1 MQKKHQLTIK
11 LIMMG
16 IILQSIIPPVT
27 FAQRYNNNPLENSNP
42 DIILEERSLTD
53 LETIRLKENL
63 EQLDIQ
69 ANTLLTEGKAD
80 EAFTM
85 WYQELLLYQ
94 SLDKIEEIKALARVG
109 KIAWDNNRKED
120 VRIINQRLEIIA
132 LETESFDKE
141 TLKELGLAFEAVKN
155 KEKALN
161 IYQLIL
167 AQAKAENDI
176 TAQEKALNTIGE
188 LHLNWFDYLNS
199 AQIYEELLQISTDQ
213 NNSFNQLIYLN
224 KLAYIYNQSFQPE
237 NALKIKQQ
245 IAQTYLHNQ
254 ELEKLARIKIEIGTD
269 YEILEKLEEA
279 SQNYQEAFT
288 LAWGLQQLSISG
300 DALQKL
306 AQLYY
311 KSGYPDY
318 ALQIYQ
324 ELLKVEQHSY
334 NYYGLMTTYDQMGE
348 IYQEQTNYPQAIFV
362 FQKALE
368 IAQSLQYQQSY
379 FQDKIQ
385 NVYTANQPPIN
396 EEVEDVEQIFE
407 N

>member
-1 MQKKHQLTIK
+1 
-11 LIMMG
+11 MG
-16 IILQSIIPPVT
+16 IILQGIISPVT
-27 FAQRYNNNPLENSNP
+27 FAQKPNNNPLENSNT
-42 DIILEERSLTD
+42 DVILEERSLTD
-53 LETIRLKENL
+53 LEEVRLKENL
-63 EQLDIQ
+63 TQLNDQ
-69 ANTLLTEGKAD
+69 ASILLTEGKAD
-80 EAFTM
+80 EAFTI
-85 WYQELLLYQ
+85 WYQELLLSQ

-109 KIAWDNNRKED
+109 KIAWDNNRKEE
-120 VRIINQRLEIIA
+120 VRNINQRLETIA
-132 LETESFDKE
+132 LETESLDRE

-167 AQAKAENDI
+167 TQAKAENDI
-176 TAQEKALNTIGE
+176 EAQEKALNTIGE

-199 AQIYEELLQISTDQ
+199 AQIYEELLQISTNQ

-245 IAQTYLHNQ
+245 IAQTYLQNQ

-269 YEILEKLEEA
+269 YEILENLENA
-279 SQNYQEAFT
+279 SQIYQEAFT
-288 LAWGLQQLSISG
+288 LAWGLQQLSIAG

-334 NYYGLMTTYDQMGE
+334 NYYGLMTTYDKMGE

-396 EEVEDVEQIFE
+396 EEVESIIEE
-407 N
+407 L